1 MLKSKLI
8 AFASAENI
16 VETSGSLAENMSF
29 LINEAVATLFLFKET
44 NYVCFKTDYIF
55 SNEKTERVEPLMY
68 IYEWFFQAEWERDE
82 SCTIFLFSSFKLY
95 DDVVQ
100 HTQPAFR

>member
-16 VETSGSLAENMSF
+16 VETSGSLAENISF

-55 SNEKTERVEPLMY
+55 SKEKTERVEPLMY
-68 IYEWFFQAEWERDE
+68 IYMNDSFRQSERE
-82 SCTIFLFSSFKLY
+82 MNLVQFSYFHLLNY
-95 DDVVQ
+95 MMM
-100 HTQPAFR
+100 